1 MNTMRI
7 RMLGMLLGLAAASF
21 AQGVAAQEAVTLKV
35 SHFWPPGAMPPTRIL
50 QPWCD
55 KIAADSGNKLKCQ
68 IYPAMQLG
76 GTPAQL
82 IDQAKDGVADVVFTL
97 PGYTAGRF
105 PVMEVFEL
113 PFMSRSAEAT
123 SKAAWEYYEKYG
135 KKEFAAVHPLM
146 FAVHDN
152 GYLHT
157 RDKQVK
163 TLADLKGLKF
173 RAPTRMTNKLLAALG
188 ATPVAMPLPQVPEAV
203 SKGVIDGFLLPWEV
217 IPSVKLHEMVK
228 FDTETDAS
236 RPALYTAV
244 FILAMNPAKY
254 ASLSPEL
261 KAVIDKN
268 SYAGLSAA
276 AGRIWDDSSAPG
288 RKAAADRGN
297 TFYTIPGSELDNWIK
312 QSAPL
317 YDEWVADM
325 DKRGLPG
332 KQMLQDARAL
342 IAKHQ
347 K

>member
-1 MNTMRI
+1 MI
-7 RMLGMLLGLAAASF
+7 RSIRRGLVLALAAAGCAAS
-21 AQGVAAQEAVTLKV
+21 AQEVTLKV
-35 SHFWPPGAMPPTRIL
+35 HHFWPPGAMPPTRIL

-55 KIAADSGNKLKCQ
+55 KLAADSGNKLKCQ

-123 SKAAWEYYEKYG
+123 SKAAWDFYEKYAQ
-135 KKEFAAVHPLM
+135 KEFAGVKPLM

-163 TLADLKGLKF
+163 TIGDLKGLKF

-217 IPSVKLHEMVK
+217 IPSVKLQEMVK
-228 FDTETDAS
+228 YDTETDPS

-244 FILAMNPAKY
+244 FTIAMNPAKY
-254 ASLSPEL
+254 ASLPPEL
-261 KAVIDKN
+261 KAVIDRN
-268 SYAGLSAA
+268 SGAPLAATAGKV
-276 AGRIWDDSSAPG
+276 WDESQAPG
-288 RKAAADRGN
+288 RKAAHDHNN

-312 QSAPL
+312 TSAPL
-317 YDEWVADM
+317 YDEWTAEM
-325 DKRGLPG
+325 DKRGMNG

-342 IAKHQ
+342 ISKYQ

>member
-1 MNTMRI
+1 MTHRI
-7 RMLGMLLGLAAASF
+7 RRGLRLACLALASSAALGAS
-21 AQGVAAQEAVTLKV
+21 AQEVTLKV

-68 IYPAMQLG
+68 VYPAMQLG

-82 IDQAKDGVADVVFTL
+82 IDQAKDGIADVVFTL

-105 PVMEVFEL
+105 PAMEVFEL

-123 SKAAWEYYEKYG
+123 SKAAWDYYEKHG
-135 KKEFAAVHPLM
+135 QKEFAGLHPLM

-157 RDKQVK
+157 REKQVK
-163 TLADLKGLKF
+163 VLGDLKGLKF
-173 RAPTRMTNKLLAALG
+173 RAPTRMTNKLLASLG
-188 ATPVAMPLPQVPEAV
+188 ATPVAMPLPQVPDAV

-217 IPSVKLHEMVK
+217 IPSVKLHELVK
-228 FDTETDAS
+228 YDTETDPS

-244 FILAMNPAKY
+244 FTIAMNPAKY
-254 ASLSPEL
+254 NSLSPEL
-261 KAVIDKN
+261 KAVIDRN
-268 SYAGLSAA
+268 SGAGLSAM
-276 AGRIWDDSSAPG
+276 AGKVWDESQAPG
-288 RKAAADRGN
+288 RKAATEHGN
-297 TFYTIPGSELDNWIK
+297 VFYTIPGAELDNWIK
-312 QSAPL
+312 ASAGL
-317 YDEWVADM
+317 YDEWTADM

-342 IAKHQ
+342 IGKYQ